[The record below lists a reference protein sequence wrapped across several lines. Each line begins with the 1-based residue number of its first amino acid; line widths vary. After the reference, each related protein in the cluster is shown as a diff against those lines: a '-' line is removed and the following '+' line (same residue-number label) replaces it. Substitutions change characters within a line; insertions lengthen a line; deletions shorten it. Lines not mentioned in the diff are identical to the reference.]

1 MRCKLKLTTTQEDY
15 IPKDLSAELKASTQ
29 DITQDQADYLSNVD
43 SFTVYADGEIIRD
56 GSKIIIRYEEGDAS
70 GLEGSVAELSFDRNS
85 TKDINLARTGAVS
98 VIMCFKEGFRH
109 TCVYNTEVMPI
120 ELCIFTKQIDNR
132 LFDLKYIEITY
143 LIEVG
148 GSCAQKTVMKLEID
162 TI

>member
-15 IPKDLSAELKASTQ
+15 IPKELSAELKTTTQ
-29 DITQDQADYLSNVD
+29 DMSENDAEILSNAD
-43 SFTVYADGEIIRD
+43 SFTVYADGEILRD
-56 GSKIIIRYEEGDAS
+56 GEKIIIRYEEGDSA
-70 GLEGSVAELSFDRNS
+70 GLGSSVAELSFNRS
-85 TKDINLARTGAVS
+85 APKDINLARTGAVS

-120 ELCIFTKQIDNR
+120 ELCIFTKQVDNR

-143 LIEVG
+143 LIEIG
-148 GSCAQKTVMKLEID
+148 GSCAQKTVMKMEID